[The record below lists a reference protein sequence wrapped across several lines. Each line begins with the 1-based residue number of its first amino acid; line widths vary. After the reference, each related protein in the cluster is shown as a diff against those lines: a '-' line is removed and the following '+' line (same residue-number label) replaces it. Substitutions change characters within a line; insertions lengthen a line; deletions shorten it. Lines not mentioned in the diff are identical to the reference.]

1 MLRRRRRPLR
11 LVPIFILGALLVWG
25 GWQIYGWLQSSFGSS
40 RESDV
45 AGVVDAF
52 YAAEQQGDFG
62 SSWELFH
69 SDMHKRFSKESYI
82 ETRAHVFFNHF
93 GVQTFQYSIG
103 KPELV
108 GDWRMEP
115 NASQLQYVY
124 AVGVRNRFKS
134 PIFGN
139 FEFEQICYVAQEDGK
154 WSMLWDYRANEEME

>member
-11 LVPIFILGALLVWG
+11 QMSVLILIAILAWGA
-25 GWQIYGWLQSSFGSS
+25 WQIYGWLQSSFGSS
-40 RESDV
+40 RESDI

-93 GVQTFQYSIG
+93 GVQTFQYAVG
-103 KPELV
+103 QPELV

-115 NASQLQYVY
+115 NASKLQYVY
-124 AVGVRNRFKS
+124 AVNVKSVFLS
-134 PIFGN
+134 PIFGQ
-139 FEFEQICYVAQEDGK
+139 FELEQMNYVAQENDE
-154 WSMLWDYRANEEME
+154 WRILWDYRRDGVDG